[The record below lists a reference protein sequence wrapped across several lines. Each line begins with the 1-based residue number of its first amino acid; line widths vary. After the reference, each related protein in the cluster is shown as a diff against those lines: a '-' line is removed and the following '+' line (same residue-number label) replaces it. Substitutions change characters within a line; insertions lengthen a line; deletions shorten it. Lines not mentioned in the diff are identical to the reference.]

1 MSTYLIAEDDVL
13 HRGFLREVMALGEI
27 DCEQV
32 IEAENGEDAIRL
44 AHEHELKGVILDL
57 QMPKKTGVQAAKAIW
72 AENPAMPI
80 IFWSNYADEAYV
92 RGVARIVPAGATYG
106 YLLKTASKD
115 RLRRAIQCVFVEGQN
130 IIDREVRGLQKRG
143 QKGSDELTEVEYEIL
158 LDIAIGLTDQAI
170 AARRNMSM
178 RSVQGRLQ
186 QLYAK
191 LGLASLPLMPDGRA
205 VFNSRSRAVAMAL
218 SSRIINSKTIEIA
231 ESEYQ
236 QDPERG
242 LRRSAGHPSG

>member
-1 MSTYLIAEDDVL
+1 MPSVSLMTW
-13 HRGFLREVMALGEI
+13 
-27 DCEQV
+27 
-32 IEAENGEDAIRL
+32 
-44 AHEHELKGVILDL
+44 LKGVILDL

-158 LDIAIGLTDQAI
+158 LDYRHWPHRPGDRRAPQHVDALGAGAASAALCQAGACI
-170 AARRNMSM
+170 PSPDAGWARRLQ
-178 RSVQGRLQ
+178 RPLARRGDGPLQPDHQFQDDRDRRGRV
-186 QLYAK
+186 
-191 LGLASLPLMPDGRA
+191 P
-205 VFNSRSRAVAMAL
+205 
-218 SSRIINSKTIEIA
+218 
-231 ESEYQ
+231 
-236 QDPERG
+236 
-242 LRRSAGHPSG
+242 AGP